1 MEPGKVNKVEV
12 EDKLSHYL
20 QTTNKYGIPV
30 NIPVIDVRDG
40 LAERML
46 AYNMIKQ
53 NNRSKFMNYSQYN
66 QSQRKSQSI

>member
-20 QTTNKYGIPV
+20 QTTNKYGMPV

-40 LAERML
+40 FGE
-46 AYNMIKQ
+46 
-53 NNRSKFMNYSQYN
+53 
-66 QSQRKSQSI
+66 